1 MRKTGM
7 RSKANGKKAT
17 RSSAFVGS
25 GNVFADL
32 GRADADEAMAK
43 AKLAYEISSLIE
55 SAGLTQAQAA
65 KKLGVDQPKV
75 SALLRGRL
83 AGFSIARLFRFLN
96 DLGQDVEISIRPTTR
111 KSAAVHVM

>member
-1 MRKTGM
+1 MRNIAM
-7 RSKANGKKAT
+7 RSKANGKKTGKA
-17 RSSAFVGS
+17 SAFIGS

-32 GRADADEAMAK
+32 GRADADEALAK
-43 AKLAYEISSLIE
+43 AKLAYEISALIE

-65 KKLGVDQPKV
+65 KRLGVDQPKV

-96 DLGQDVEISIRPTTR
+96 DLGQDVEISIRPATR
-111 KSAAVHVM
+111 KSAAV